1 MSYLRKPP
9 QELDQKQNFEGHG
22 KMNPKIALPI
32 LVNVGTPGVAKK
44 TLVFGGEIL
53 RSKINFRIYL
63 ISVVLRPKQSLF
75 SEIFSK
81 IYKGDLKL

>member
-1 MSYLRKPP
+1 MECPSIGEATNIQRAQRAAQWQRY
-9 QELDQKQNFEGHG
+9 
-22 KMNPKIALPI
+22 
-32 LVNVGTPGVAKK
+32 TPGVAKK

>member
-1 MSYLRKPP
+1 MYISTLFLFSISFNPEFLYSDSYKCY
-9 QELDQKQNFEGHG
+9 
-22 KMNPKIALPI
+22 
-32 LVNVGTPGVAKK
+32 TPGVAKK

-63 ISVVLRPKQSLF
+63 INVVLRPKQSLF